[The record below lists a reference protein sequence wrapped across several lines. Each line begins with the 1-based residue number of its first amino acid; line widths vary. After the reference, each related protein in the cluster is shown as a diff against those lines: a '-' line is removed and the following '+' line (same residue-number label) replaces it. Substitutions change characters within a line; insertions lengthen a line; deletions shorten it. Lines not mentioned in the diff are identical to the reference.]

1 MSWLALV
8 LLLAGCLGDTPE
20 RARIVAVGVQRTVDG
35 ASLDVTQELR
45 FSKTM
50 RDALQNGIPLRLAYH
65 VAGCGVDQATVLRMR
80 YAPLNRHYEL
90 QQEGSVQVRRFSRRS
105 ALFAAL
111 DRVRLP
117 LRRAPAEDCVGRLEV
132 ALDLTSLPT
141 PLRFPAFL
149 DSAEWRMVSPPVPWP
164 STSPRA

>member
-1 MSWLALV
+1 MV
-8 LLLAGCLGDTPE
+8 LLACCLAGCLRDTPD
-20 RARIVAVGVQRTVDG
+20 RARIADARMLRTVAG

-45 FSKTM
+45 FSPTV
-50 RDALQNGIPLRLAYH
+50 RQALDNGIALRLVYRID
-65 VAGCGVDQATVLRMR
+65 GCGVNQLVALRMR
-80 YAPLNRHYEL
+80 YAPLGRHYEL
-90 QQEGSVQVRRFSRRS
+90 QQDGGGVRRFARAG

-117 LRRAPAEDCVGRLEV
+117 LQQVPHEGCSGDITV

-149 DSAEWRMVSPPVPWP
+149 ASDEWRMVSPPVAWTIA
-164 STSPRA
+164 S

>member
-1 MSWLALV
+1 MVA

-20 RARIVAVGVQRTVDG
+20 RARIVAVRVQHTVDG

-45 FSKTM
+45 FSRTM
-50 RDALQNGIPLRLAYH
+50 RDALQNGIPLRLAYR
-65 VAGCGVDQATVLRMR
+65 VNGCGADQVSVLRMR

-90 QQEGSVQVRRFSRRS
+90 QQEGSAQVRRFSRRS

-117 LRRAPAEDCVGRLEV
+117 LRRTPAEDCAGRVEV

-149 DSAEWRMVSPPVPWP
+149 DAAEWRMVSPPVPWP